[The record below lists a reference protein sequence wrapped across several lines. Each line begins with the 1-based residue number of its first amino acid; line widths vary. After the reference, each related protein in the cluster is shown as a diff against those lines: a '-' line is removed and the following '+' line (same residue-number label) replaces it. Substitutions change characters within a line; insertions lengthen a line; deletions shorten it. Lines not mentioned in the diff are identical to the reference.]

1 MTPERWRHVTAI
13 FHAAMAREGAARE
26 AFLVE
31 ASAGD
36 ASVLSDVEAL
46 ITAHSSLTPRAGASP
61 VGRRGADDPA
71 LASGTMIGVYQI
83 EALIGGGGQAR
94 VYRGRDVRIGK
105 TVAIKVL
112 PAGWLDG
119 PDSRG
124 RFDREARVLAAL
136 NHPNIAT
143 IHGLAEGNG
152 QVGLVLELVEGP
164 TLAERLAR
172 GPMAMTDAVSLAR
185 QIALALEAAHERGI
199 IHRDL
204 KPANIKL
211 THDGAAKVLDFGLA
225 KLSTDEV
232 VSADE
237 ATTSL
242 AGTRE
247 GLVVGTPAYM
257 SPEQARG
264 RPVDRRTDVWAFG
277 CVLYEMLSGRSA
289 FRGDTTSDT
298 LAAVLEREPIWH
310 ALPAGLPDA
319 LRTLL
324 RRCLEKDP
332 ARRLRDIGD
341 ARLEIDDLL
350 AAPAPGTALPL
361 PPAAERR
368 ARFMVPRRVV
378 LMLGT
383 VAVVALAAVGA
394 VQWWR
399 AQTTPQP
406 AQPAVHLPVDLGADV
421 SLPAGAGPA
430 VALSPNGE
438 RLVYIS
444 NGGLVTQ
451 RLDQSAPVVLAG
463 TEGVITFFF
472 SPDGESVAFSTGEQ
486 LKRVVLD
493 GGRVT
498 TIGRGLGNRG
508 GTWNEDRVIV
518 ATGGSLGAALSRLRV
533 DGGSPEALTRLEPG
547 EFTHRWPQFLPGGNA
562 VLFTRHTL
570 PWHFDL
576 ARLEVVSLAD
586 GRRRIVQEDASFG
599 RWVAGAD
606 GSGFLTFV
614 RAGTLFAA
622 PFDPVGLEL
631 RGTPVPVLEE
641 VATNDTGGAQ
651 IAASDTG
658 TLVYRSEPRRRLR
671 WLSGRGPGEPLLA
684 EAGLYGNVAVSRDG
698 RRTLFTAGHDLFV
711 QDLGQQTPSRL
722 TRGVI
727 VGPSV
732 WTPDGRF
739 IVFATPQGIRWI
751 RADGGSEPQELLPGR
766 SVVAAMPGSFDEDG
780 TQLAFMEISGDG
792 AGFWNLWTTA
802 IRVQDGALRASEPQL
817 FLGTS
822 FDERT
827 PVFSPDGRWMA
838 YSSNESGTTEVYVRA
853 FPDDGRK
860 WKVSDG
866 GGIAPDWSP
875 EQPHL
880 FYRHADRL
888 RVAPYAFTGSTF
900 VPGSPTVWSE
910 ELLMTSNVGYDVA
923 LDGRVAAIVP
933 DAASQEQSRRSV
945 TFWINAPRA
954 WRPAAAA
961 R

>member
-13 FHAAMAREGAARE
+13 FHAAMAREAAARD

-36 ASVLSDVEAL
+36 ASVISDVEAL
-46 ITAHSSLTPRAGASP
+46 IAAHTSLAPHAGASP
-61 VGRRGADDPA
+61 AGRSAADDPP

-119 PDSRG
+119 PDARL

-172 GPMAMTDAVSLAR
+172 GPMTVADAVPLAR

-211 THDGAAKVLDFGLA
+211 THEGAAKVLDFGLA
-225 KLSTDEV
+225 KLSTDET
-232 VSADE
+232 VSAD
-237 ATTSL
+237 APTTTL

-277 CVLYEMLSGRSA
+277 CVVYEMLTGRSA

-298 LAAVLEREPIWH
+298 LAAVLEREPVWN
-310 ALPAGLPDA
+310 ALPAALPDA

-350 AAPAPGTALPL
+350 AAPAPGTALSAAA
-361 PPAAERR
+361 PAVRR
-368 ARFMVPRRVV
+368 ARGRAV
-378 LMLGT
+378 LMLGA
-383 VAVVALAAVGA
+383 VAAVALAAVSA
-394 VQWWR
+394 VQWWGAR
-399 AQTTPQP
+399 TMPGP

-421 SLPAGAGPA
+421 SLPAGTGPA
-430 VALSPNGE
+430 VLLSPNGE

-444 NGGLVTQ
+444 NDRLVTR

-463 TEGVITFFF
+463 TDGAITFFF

-493 GGRVT
+493 GGLVT
-498 TIGRGLGNRG
+498 TIGSALGSRG
-508 GTWNEDRVIV
+508 GTWSEDGVIV
-518 ATGGSLGAALSRLRV
+518 ATGGSLGTGLSRLRV
-533 DGGSPEALTRLEPG
+533 DGGNPEVLTRLEPG

-562 VLFTRHTL
+562 VLFTRHTW

-576 ARLEVVSLAD
+576 AGIEVVSLAD
-586 GRRRIVQEDASFG
+586 GRRQVVQEGASFG
-599 RWVAGAD
+599 RWVPGAD
-606 GSGFLTFV
+606 RSGFLTFV
-614 RAGTLFAA
+614 RAGTLFAV
-622 PFDPVGLEL
+622 PFDPIGLEL
-631 RGTPVPVLEE
+631 RGTPVPVLEQ
-641 VATNDTGGAQ
+641 VATNDTGSAQ
-651 IAASDTG
+651 VDASGTG
-658 TLVYRSEPRRRLR
+658 TLVYRSDPRSRLL
-671 WLSGRGPGEPLLA
+671 WLSGRGPGEPVLA
-684 EAGLYGNVAVSRDG
+684 EAGFYRDVAVSRDG
-698 RRTLFTAGHDLFV
+698 RRVAFSAGRDVFVHDV
-711 QDLGQQTPSRL
+711 GQQTPSRL
-722 TRGVI
+722 TRDVVAGR
-727 VGPSV
+727 SV
-732 WTPDGRF
+732 WTSDGRF
-739 IVFATPQGIRWI
+739 IVFATPQGIKWI
-751 RADGGSEPQELLPGR
+751 RADGGSEPQDLLPGR
-766 SVVAAMPGSFDEDG
+766 SVVAAMPGSFNDDG
-780 TQLAFMEISGDG
+780 TRLAFMEISGDG
-792 AGFWNLWTTA
+792 VGFWNLWTTS
-802 IRVQDGALRASEPQL
+802 IRVEDGALRASEPQA

-822 FDERT
+822 FDERN
-827 PVFSPDGRWMA
+827 PAFSPDGQWMA

-860 WKVSDG
+860 WRMSDG
-866 GGIAPDWSP
+866 GGTEPRWSP
-875 EQPHL
+875 ARPHL

-888 RVAPYAFTGSTF
+888 RVVPYTVTGSTF
-900 VPGSPTVWSE
+900 VPGRPTVWSE
-910 ELLMTSNVGYDVA
+910 ELLASGHVGHAVA

-933 DAASQEQSRRSV
+933 DAASQQRSRRYV

-954 WRPAAAA
+954 WRPAAAE